1 MATTTRAAPVS
12 SRPLASP
19 RIKSIQRWALSLLVI
34 GGVVNYVDRATL
46 AVANISIQHD
56 LGISVGDM
64 GLLLSAFLWAYAFSQ
79 LPVGGLIDR
88 LGPRLLLGVGM
99 FLWSLAQVLG
109 GLVGSLN
116 QFIVVRALLG
126 IGEAPQF
133 PSGARVVRDWFNIRS
148 RGTATGIFNCSSS
161 LGSFIAVPLLTVL
174 MLSFNWR
181 WMFIIMGIV
190 GIVISL
196 VWWAMHRDPLHVA
209 LTPEERAYLTE
220 GDATSH
226 VQRATFAEWRRLFT
240 FRTTWGMI
248 AGYFGNIYVLWI
260 YTAWL
265 PFYLEHDRHISV
277 GKTGILAAI
286 PFFWGFVGGL
296 LGGWIADFLVRRGV
310 SPMGSRKYPMLISLI
325 GMAVFTALTAVAS
338 SNALALVF
346 ISCAMFL
353 CYISTSTAWAMA
365 SVAAPS
371 NCTASLGAIQNF
383 GGYFGGALAPLCT
396 GFIVQA
402 SGNFAPALFLG
413 VGIALV
419 SALLYGLLV
428 RDPVTPTGEPGLAA
442 AGRLAESP

>member
-1 MATTTRAAPVS
+1 MAGFTGTS
-12 SRPLASP
+12 SVASGSIASP

-34 GGVVNYVDRATL
+34 GGVVSYVDRATL
-46 AVANISIQHD
+46 AVANTFIQHD
-56 LGISVGDM
+56 LGISVSEM
-64 GLLLSAFLWAYAFSQ
+64 GVLLSAFLWAYAFSQ

-88 LGPRLLLGVGM
+88 LGPRLLLGIGM
-99 FLWSLAQVLG
+99 FLWSLAQILG
-109 GLVGSLN
+109 GVIGSFH
-116 QFIVVRALLG
+116 QFIGARVLLG

-161 LGSFIAVPLLTVL
+161 LGSFIAVPLLTFL
-174 MLSFNWR
+174 MLTFNWR
-181 WMFIIMGIV
+181 WMFIIMGAA
-190 GIVISL
+190 GIVIA
-196 VWWAMHRDPLHVA
+196 VTWWAIHRDPVQIE

-220 GDATSH
+220 GDETGHA
-226 VQRATFAEWRRLFT
+226 QRATFADWRSLFA

-277 GKTGILAAI
+277 GKTGLLAAI
-286 PFFWGFVGGL
+286 PFFWGVVGGL
-296 LGGWIADFLVRRGV
+296 LGGWIADLLVRRGV

-325 GMAVFTALTAVAS
+325 GMAIFTGLTAVAP
-338 SNALALVF
+338 NNTLVLIF

-383 GGYFGGALAPLCT
+383 GGYFGGALAPLVT
-396 GFIVQA
+396 GMIVQ
-402 SGNFAPALFLG
+402 STGSFAPALYVG
-413 VGIALV
+413 VVIALV
-419 SALLYGLLV
+419 AALLYGVLV
-428 RDPVTPTGEPGLAA
+428 GKPVTP
-442 AGRLAESP
+442 GRA

>member
-1 MATTTRAAPVS
+1 MAGFSRATPVAS
-12 SRPLASP
+12 GSIASP

-46 AVANISIQHD
+46 AVGNTYIQHD
-56 LGISVGDM
+56 LGISVGEM
-64 GLLLSAFLWAYAFSQ
+64 GVLLSAFLWAYAFSQ

-88 LGPRLLLGVGM
+88 LGPRLLLGLGM

-109 GLVGSLN
+109 GVVGSFH
-116 QFIVVRALLG
+116 QFIGARVLLG

-161 LGSFIAVPLLTVL
+161 LGSFIAVPLLTFL
-174 MLSFNWR
+174 MLTFSWR
-181 WMFIIMGIV
+181 WMFIIMGV
-190 GIVISL
+190 AGIVIAV
-196 VWWAMHRDPLHVA
+196 VWWAVHRDPVQIE

-220 GDATSH
+220 GDETGH
-226 VQRATFAEWRRLFT
+226 VQRATFDDWRRLFA

-277 GKTGILAAI
+277 AKTGFLAAI
-286 PFFWGFVGGL
+286 PFFWGVVGGL
-296 LGGWIADFLVRRGV
+296 LGGWIADLLVRRGV

-325 GMAVFTALTAVAS
+325 GMAIFTGLTAIAP
-338 SNALALVF
+338 NNTLVLIF

-383 GGYFGGALAPLCT
+383 GGYFGGALAPLVT
-396 GFIVQA
+396 GMIVQ
-402 SGNFAPALFLG
+402 STGSFAPALYVG
-413 VGIALV
+413 VVIALV
-419 SALLYGLLV
+419 SAVLYGVLV
-428 RDPVTPTGEPGLAA
+428 GKPVTPGRTVP
-442 AGRLAESP
+442 AGF

>member
-1 MATTTRAAPVS
+1 MDKTSWAGP
-12 SRPLASP
+12 RPLASP
-19 RIKSIQRWALSLLVI
+19 RITSIQRWALSLLVI
-34 GGVVNYVDRATL
+34 GGVINYVDRATL

-56 LGISVGDM
+56 LGISVGHM

-79 LPVGGLIDR
+79 LPVGALIDR
-88 LGPRLLLGVGM
+88 LGPRLLLGFGM

-109 GLVGSLN
+109 GLVGSLH
-116 QFIVVRALLG
+116 QFIAVRALLG

-148 RGTATGIFNCSSS
+148 RGSATGIFNCSSS
-161 LGSFIAVPLLTVL
+161 LGSFIAVPLLTFL
-174 MLSFNWR
+174 MLTFNWR
-181 WMFIIMGIV
+181 WMFIIMGV
-190 GIVISL
+190 AGIAVAL
-196 VWWAMHRDPLHVA
+196 VWWAVHRDPLQVD
-209 LTPEERAYLTE
+209 LTAAERTYLTE
-220 GDATSH
+220 GDETAH
-226 VQRATFAEWRRLFT
+226 VQRATFADWRRLFA

-248 AGYFGNIYVLWI
+248 AGYFGTIYVLWI

-277 GKTGILAAI
+277 GKTGLLAAI
-286 PFFWGFVGGL
+286 PFFWGVVGGL
-296 LGGWIADFLVRRGV
+296 LGGWIADILVRRGV

-325 GMAVFTALTAVAS
+325 GMAIFTALTAIAP
-338 SNALALVF
+338 SNTLALVF

-402 SGNFAPALFLG
+402 SGSFAPALFLG

-428 RDPVTPTGEPGLAA
+428 GEPVTPATRPAVA
-442 AGRLAESP
+442 PPGRLAESP

>member
-1 MATTTRAAPVS
+1 
-12 SRPLASP
+12 
-19 RIKSIQRWALSLLVI
+19 
-34 GGVVNYVDRATL
+34 
-46 AVANISIQHD
+46 
-56 LGISVGDM
+56 
-64 GLLLSAFLWAYAFSQ
+64 
-79 LPVGGLIDR
+79 
-88 LGPRLLLGVGM
+88 LGPRLLLGLGM

-109 GLVGSLN
+109 GVVGSFH
-116 QFIVVRALLG
+116 QFIGARVLLG

-161 LGSFIAVPLLTVL
+161 LGSFIAVPLLTFL
-174 MLSFNWR
+174 MLTFNWR
-181 WMFIIMGIV
+181 WMFIIMGAA
-190 GIVISL
+190 GIVIAV
-196 VWWAMHRDPLHVA
+196 VWWAVHRDPVQIT

-220 GDATSH
+220 GDETGH
-226 VQRATFAEWRRLFT
+226 VQRATFADWRQLFA

-277 GKTGILAAI
+277 AKTGLLAAI
-286 PFFWGFVGGL
+286 PFFWGVVGGL
-296 LGGWIADFLVRRGV
+296 LGGWIADLLVRRGV

-325 GMAVFTALTAVAS
+325 GMAIFTGLTAIAP
-338 SNALALVF
+338 NNTLVLIF

-383 GGYFGGALAPLCT
+383 GGYFGGALAPLVT
-396 GFIVQA
+396 GMIVQ
-402 SGNFAPALFLG
+402 STGSFAPALYVG
-413 VGIALV
+413 VVIALV
-419 SALLYGLLV
+419 AALLYGVLV
-428 RDPVTPTGEPGLAA
+428 GKPVTP
-442 AGRLAESP
+442 GRA

>member
-1 MATTTRAAPVS
+1 MAGFTGTGSAILGSV
-12 SRPLASP
+12 ASP

-46 AVANISIQHD
+46 AVANTFIQHD
-56 LGISVGDM
+56 LGISVSEM
-64 GLLLSAFLWAYAFSQ
+64 GVLLSAFLWAYAFSQ

-88 LGPRLLLGVGM
+88 LGPRLLLGLGM

-109 GLVGSLN
+109 GVIGSFH
-116 QFIVVRALLG
+116 QFIGARVLLG

-161 LGSFIAVPLLTVL
+161 LGSFIAVPLLTFL
-174 MLSFNWR
+174 MLTFNWR
-181 WMFIIMGIV
+181 WMFIIMGV
-190 GIVISL
+190 AGIVISL
-196 VWWAMHRDPLHVA
+196 VWWAVHRDPLQVE
-209 LTPEERAYLTE
+209 LTTAERAYLTE
-220 GDATSH
+220 GDETGHA
-226 VQRATFAEWRRLFT
+226 QRATFGDWRRLFA

-277 GKTGILAAI
+277 AKTGLLAAI
-286 PFFWGFVGGL
+286 PFFWGVVGGL
-296 LGGWIADFLVRRGV
+296 LGGWIADLLVRRGV

-325 GMAVFTALTAVAS
+325 GMAIFTGLTAIAP
-338 SNALALVF
+338 NNTLVLIF

-383 GGYFGGALAPLCT
+383 GGYFGGALAPLVT
-396 GFIVQA
+396 GMIVQ
-402 SGNFAPALFLG
+402 STGNFAPALYVG
-413 VGIALV
+413 VVIALV
-419 SALLYGLLV
+419 AALLYGVLV
-428 RDPVTPTGEPGLAA
+428 GKPVTP
-442 AGRLAESP
+442 GRA